1 MAHFVP
7 TLQSMQS
14 FIETLALAGLKA
26 LVDGGVQIF
35 QATLEKKD
43 LLYIPLGC
51 FCIEKSTPGNP
62 LIYGAHKSYMCNA
75 KDDVDQ
81 YKMLTAIFAKSNR
94 SVTRMQQILQV
105 MGGEAV
111 VPTA

>member
-1 MAHFVP
+1 
-7 TLQSMQS
+7 
-14 FIETLALAGLKA
+14 
-26 LVDGGVQIF
+26 
-35 QATLEKKD
+35 
-43 LLYIPLGC
+43 
-51 FCIEKSTPGNP
+51 
-62 LIYGAHKSYMCNA
+62 MCNA

-105 MGGEAV
+105 MNGEAV